1 MLRFSNFLAPLVVA
15 AAATAITGGALAN
28 PVEVVG
34 RDGPARVVVSYSDLN
49 LGTAEGVRTL
59 RQRLDW
65 AVRYVEGYA
74 DQRDL
79 KAQAICQNDH
89 RQAMQMADAL
99 VAAQRN
105 NIALAGPTVLNL
117 G

>member
-1 MLRFSNFLAPLVVA
+1 MLSFNRILAPLVVA
-15 AAATAITGGALAN
+15 GATLVAGAALAN

-34 RDGPARVVVSYSDLN
+34 RDGPARVVVSYGDLN
-49 LGTAEGVRTL
+49 LSTDEGVRTL

-74 DQRDL
+74 DERDL
-79 KAQAICQNDH
+79 KAQAACQRDH
-89 RQAMQMADAL
+89 RHAMQMADAI
-99 VAAQRN
+99 VAAERN
-105 NIALAGPTVLNL
+105 NLAFAGPTVLDL